1 MPWGLDLSGLWD
13 RSGQCQ
19 GTCKGSDLVQISHD
33 GSPTRAGI
41 GDGSQMV
48 RLENYQQPSKLEW
61 AKLRGRVL
69 THQES
74 AEKYWPSK
82 DQARA
87 QFGAQFAAQ
96 FGAQFG
102 AIL

>member
-13 RSGQCQ
+13 RSGRCQ

-48 RLENYQQPSKLEW
+48 RLENYSSRQARVGE
-61 AKLRGRVL
+61 LRGRVL

-74 AEKYWPSK
+74 AEKYCTSK
-82 DQARA
+82 DQARK
-87 QFGAQFAAQ
+87 FARNSPRNSP
-96 FGAQFG
+96 
-102 AIL
+102 

>member
-48 RLENYQQPSKLEW
+48 RLESYQQPSKLEW

-74 AEKYWPSK
+74 AEVLAVEGPG
-82 DQARA
+82 AR
-87 QFGAQFAAQ
+87 AQFAAQ
-96 FGAQFG
+96 FAAQ
-102 AIL
+102 